1 MRRTKKKGDRYN
13 FSSLFIRKLYLSP
26 FLFCLIFTNP
36 LLSRA
41 DDKAEAV
48 NQQLNRVE
56 NEFSDMSQLAAQKE
70 SPNVRPQTQS
80 VGVTLKSFLT
90 TDLSQNPRPKP
101 PSNVKTRVNTLDLAS
116 EIFYYRY
123 QEPNPVGVTN
133 QGPMYGFDADYAYR
147 PLYPNFL
154 NNFIVNVYSLQAR
167 YAISR
172 DLEYKG
178 SGVVKGK
185 HDDAMEFRGLIGKD
199 YFIGT
204 NSLVTPYVG
213 FGYRYL
219 FDRGNGQISSAGYYG
234 YDRKSHY
241 YYLPLGGDV
250 VINMPNHW
258 EIGFNAEYDILLHGL
273 QKSYL
278 SDGNQFGWNN
288 PNITNS
294 QDKGFGLRG
303 SVKFLKRGHL
313 VDFYMEPYIRFWNI
327 EQSGAVTASVDG
339 SVGQWVEPKNN
350 TIEVGSKFGIQ
361 F

>member
-1 MRRTKKKGDRYN
+1 MLRTK
-13 FSSLFIRKLYLSP
+13 LS
-26 FLFCLIFTNP
+26 FLLLFCLIFTNP
-36 LLSRA
+36 PLSHA

-101 PSNVKTRVNTLDLAS
+101 LSNVKTRVNTLDLAS

-123 QEPNPVGVTN
+123 QEPNPVGVTI

-147 PLYPNFL
+147 PVYPNFL
-154 NNFIVNVYSLQAR
+154 NNFLVNVYSLQAR

-172 DLEYKG
+172 DLGYKG
-178 SGVVKGK
+178 SGIIKNK

-199 YFIGT
+199 YFVGT

-219 FDRGNGQISSAGYYG
+219 FDRGNGQISSAGY
-234 YDRKSHY
+234 
-241 YYLPLGGDV
+241 
-250 VINMPNHW
+250 
-258 EIGFNAEYDILLHGL
+258 
-273 QKSYL
+273 
-278 SDGNQFGWNN
+278 
-288 PNITNS
+288 
-294 QDKGFGLRG
+294 
-303 SVKFLKRGHL
+303 
-313 VDFYMEPYIRFWNI
+313 
-327 EQSGAVTASVDG
+327 
-339 SVGQWVEPKNN
+339 
-350 TIEVGSKFGIQ
+350 
-361 F
+361 